1 MTDLGSPAAQ
11 FFCPS
16 SSKKLPPA
24 PSSPQETF
32 PWRYCP
38 NVIPPALGEKLYDIL
53 IKETIDLQ
61 LKPTLVWNNPG
72 KESRL
77 TQFYSTSGHTFKYSG
92 VTHASSKRISDI
104 ALFEDLIQAV
114 NAVMKEEK
122 LPSLEECC
130 NPPPFNAILVNH
142 YRAKHLADQVRPHSD
157 TDGRDHII
165 ASVNLGA
172 PRMFEIFRKPL
183 PGEKM
188 SKPKHRV
195 GEPFVVEPNSILFM
209 LPEMQQHFLH
219 GTLPVTKK
227 MLMTYP
233 TMADARIN
241 VTLRTH

>member
-1 MTDLGSPAAQ
+1 MTDLPSPAAAL

-16 SSKKLPPA
+16 SSKKPPPA
-24 PSSPQETF
+24 PSTTPPPKEVF

-53 IKETIDLQ
+53 IKETIGLQ

-104 ALFEDLIQAV
+104 SLFEDLIQVV

-122 LPSLEECC
+122 LPSPEKCDL
-130 NPPPFNAILVNH
+130 PPQQFNAILVNH
-142 YRAKHLADQVRPHSD
+142 YRAKHLTDQVRPHSD

-165 ASVNLGA
+165 ASVNLGS
-172 PRMFEIFRKPL
+172 PRMFEIFRKP
-183 PGEKM
+183 PQGEKCP
-188 SKPKHRV
+188 SR
-195 GEPFVVEPNSILFM
+195 PFALVSHLW
-209 LPEMQQHFLH
+209 
-219 GTLPVTKK
+219 
-227 MLMTYP
+227 
-233 TMADARIN
+233 
-241 VTLRTH
+241 